1 MRGGDVMV
9 EAKRRKDKEER
20 RGVEAVQAMRWAGGT
35 MVVAERRG

>member
-20 RGVEAVQAMRWAGGT
+20 RGVEAVQAMRWAGG
-35 MVVAERRG
+35 VVADGQRW